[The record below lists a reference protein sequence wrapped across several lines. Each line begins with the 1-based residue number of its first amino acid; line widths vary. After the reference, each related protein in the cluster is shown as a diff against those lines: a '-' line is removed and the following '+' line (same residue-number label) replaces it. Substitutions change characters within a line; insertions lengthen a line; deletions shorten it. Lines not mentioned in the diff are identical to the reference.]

1 MTVPLPPHDLDA
13 RDPLLVEIPKGTT
26 LHRFY
31 TAAYDPI
38 FFDKSTL
45 GRFNAPDASYGVLY
59 VSDRAAGAFAETFL
73 RAPGRTLIDTAVLS
87 RKAYVQVATNRSLRF
102 IRMAGP
108 GLARLGATAEVTHG
122 GLPYDAPQAWSIAL
136 SKHPVRADGIG
147 YYSRHD
153 DDELCFGLFDRAGS
167 AVVEVTRETDLD
179 KDWFWELADR
189 YRVGLAP

>member
-13 RDPLLVEIPKGTT
+13 RDPLLFEIPEGTT

-31 TAAYDPI
+31 SAAYDPI
-38 FFDKSTL
+38 FFDTSTL
-45 GRFNAPDASYGVLY
+45 GRFNAPAASYGVLY
-59 VSDRAAGAFAETFL
+59 ASENQAGAFAETFL
-73 RAPGRTLIDTAVLS
+73 RAPGRTLIDTALLA
-87 RKAYVQVATNRSLRF
+87 RKAYVRITSRRALRL

-122 GLPYDAPQAWSIAL
+122 GLPYDAPQAWSMAL
-136 SKHPVRADGIG
+136 SKHPMKADGIA

-153 DDELCFGLFDRAGS
+153 DEELCFGLFDS
-167 AVVEVTRETDLD
+167 ARTEIVELTRETDLD
-179 KDWFWELADR
+179 QDWFWELAER